1 VDGGGNDLGT
11 VMFYRRMTDTDP
23 RCWVIDLKGG
33 NTWAMVT
40 AITNVKQDPI
50 REFSNESCDK
60 LSSSRFPSVFGEE
73 HDILLLSQSFDD
85 PYAQDDFTPSSG
97 VSRLGYMRVNQ
108 DVSFILVLV
117 SLINSILS

>member
-1 VDGGGNDLGT
+1 
-11 VMFYRRMTDTDP
+11 MFYRRGTDADP
-23 RCWVIDLKGG
+23 RCWVVDLMGG

-60 LSSSRFPSVFGEE
+60 SSSSRFPSVFGEE
-73 HDILLLSQSFDD
+73 HDVLLLSQSFDD
-85 PYAQDDFTPSSG
+85 PYAQDDFKPPSG

-108 DVSFILVLV
+108 DVSFILVVV
-117 SLINSILS
+117 SLINSLLS